1 MGRLLTT
8 TKAAE
13 LLGIKPKSLSVYAC
27 QGRITPTRKTIGGH
41 NLYDEDDLIT
51 QLGNKLPHPEKEDN
65 RARVFYTRAS
75 NGDPTLLKTQKAQ
88 LTTHYGT
95 PDKTYTDKASGLNEN
110 RKGLNKLLEDAHNRK
125 IKEVCIT
132 NRDRLTRFG
141 YRYLERI
148 LSYDDVKILILDD
161 ELKQHELD
169 ETDPASELMRDF
181 MSLIASFSGRFYRL
195 RGWKQQKEL
204 LKEAEKNIQEKEVKN
219 NDKKEETQK

>member
-8 TKAAE
+8 AEAAE
-13 LLGIKPKSLSVYAC
+13 LLGLKPRSLSVYAC
-27 QGRITPTRKTIGGH
+27 QGRIKPTRKTIGGR
-41 NLYDEDDLIT
+41 NLYDEDELLSK
-51 QLGNKLPHPEKEDN
+51 LGDKLPHPVKEDN
-65 RARVFYTRAS
+65 RTRVFYTRAS
-75 NGDPTLLKTQKAQ
+75 NGDPTLLKTQKEQ
-88 LTTHYGT
+88 LTAQYGQ
-95 PDKTYTDKASGLNEN
+95 PHKTYTDKASGLNEN
-110 RKGLNKLLEDAHNRK
+110 RKALNQLLNDAHNRR

-141 YRYLERI
+141 YKYLERI
-148 LSYDDVKILILDD
+148 LSYDDVTILILDD
-161 ELKQHELD
+161 DLKNNTTE

-219 NDKKEETQK
+219 NDKKEKTQK

>member
-8 TKAAE
+8 AEAAE
-13 LLGIKPKSLSVYAC
+13 LLGLKPRSLSVYAC
-27 QGRITPTRKTIGGH
+27 QGRIKPTRKTIGGR

-51 QLGNKLPHPEKEDN
+51 KLGDKLPHPKEQDP

-75 NGDPTLLKTQKAQ
+75 NGDPTLLKTQKEQ
-88 LTTHYGT
+88 LTAQYGT
-95 PDKTYTDKASGLNEN
+95 PSKTYTDKASGLNEN
-110 RKGLNKLLEDAHNRK
+110 RKALNQLLNDAHDGE

-141 YRYLERI
+141 YKYLERI
-148 LSYDDVKILILDD
+148 LAYDNVKILILDD
-161 ELKQHELD
+161 ELKQHEPNG
-169 ETDPASELMRDF
+169 TDPASELMRDF

-204 LKEAEKNIQEKEVKN
+204 LKEAEKNIHEKEVKN
-219 NDKKEETQK
+219 NGEEETQK

>member
-8 TKAAE
+8 AEAAE

-27 QGRITPTRKTIGGH
+27 QGRIKPTRKTIGGR

-51 QLGNKLPHPEKEDN
+51 QLGDKLPHPKEQDP

-75 NGDPTLLKTQKAQ
+75 NGDPTLLKTQKEQ
-88 LTTHYGT
+88 LTAQYGV
-95 PDKTYTDKASGLNEN
+95 PSKTYTDKASGLNEN
-110 RKGLNKLLEDAHNRK
+110 RKALNQLLNDAHNGR

-141 YRYLERI
+141 YKYLERI
-148 LSYDDVKILILDD
+148 LSYDDVKILVLDD
-161 ELKQHELD
+161 ELNLTNNHD
-169 ETDPASELMRDF
+169 SDPANELMRDF

-204 LKEAEKNIQEKEVKN
+204 LKEAERNIQEKEVKN